1 MTLSITILS
10 RSTQCHYACCFYAE
24 RHYTECRY
32 AECRATLKSVSY
44 VTKKFYKIDPSELT
58 LAAFIGLILVRHRLI
73 RASPINI
80 FCL

>member
-1 MTLSITILS
+1 MLDVFMPSG
-10 RSTQCHYACCFYAE
+10 HNA
-24 RHYTECRY
+24 ECRY
-32 AECRATLKSVSY
+32 AECRGTLKSVSY